1 MNFKK
6 IKVIFPILIS
16 LSIMNCGIFH
26 RNVKREIAPVSALPG
41 IDPKVYTWASAKADT
56 LIPSKAKESEA
67 SELVQTGQKDLE
79 ISESLWRALEIYRA
93 RAAKD
98 SLKQP
103 IRIVEEQ
110 VEVSDDEN
118 TTVYLRT
125 DSTKIKK
132 EVALKDSLTEP
143 LLKQMAR
150 LYLDNSMNYFL
161 KAREINRFDLNTIT
175 QIANLFNQNADR
187 FQDTTSS
194 RKSIQEYQY
203 ISRYQKGYHYLFAR
217 LGENYEKIGD
227 WENALKNYKE
237 ALRVFLA
244 TSGLKFATDAN
255 IARQD
260 SIAENRQLVQYWINR
275 AFAETRLFMADSAI
289 TSWMN
294 ALYNANEPARID
306 EIEGNI
312 KNIMWDSLNIKA
324 FAMRDSIERVYKKG
338 KEDALRAGYMA
349 LLKITKTR
357 KARDEIESTI
367 AEIDFANEKDDI
379 KQAAIQRI
387 INIVRRADA
396 VPATRDKFEAPLN
409 YDIIYYLEL
418 DSLDNTKL
426 LVHRDL
432 RYDKRLIDL
441 LENNKLKVD
450 STYKKVF
457 RNAGTM
463 CFQYGQEKMDQ
474 GLYDDA
480 RLYLNMSNGIDWHGR
495 YKSSF
500 ILARF
505 YGQRLNPRRALQ
517 HCYEIAAAHEY
528 MTYEE
533 HRDFL
538 LLMSRLFR
546 NRLIDQAKLAQD
558 VYQIYNNFMNGGE
571 IPWTE
576 IFSFLEP
583 YRG

>member
-1 MNFKK
+1 MNFKN
-6 IKVIFPILIS
+6 IKVIFPILIC
-16 LSIMNCGIFH
+16 LSILNCGIFH
-26 RNVKREIAPVSALPG
+26 RNIKREIAPVNALPG

-132 EVALKDSLTEP
+132 EVAQKDSLTEP

-203 ISRYQKGYHYLFAR
+203 ISRYQKGYHHLFAR
-217 LGENYEKIGD
+217 LGENYEKIGE

-244 TSGLKFATDAN
+244 TSGLKFATDTT

-275 AFAETRLFMADSAI
+275 AYAETRLFMADSAI
-289 TSWMN
+289 ASWMN
-294 ALYNANEPARID
+294 ALSNADEPARID

-324 FAMRDSIERVYKKG
+324 FAMRDSIERIYKKG
-338 KEDALRAGYMA
+338 KEDVLRAGYMA
-349 LLKITKTR
+349 LLKIAKTR
-357 KARDEIESTI
+357 KARDEIESMI
-367 AEIDFANEKDDI
+367 AEIDFATEKDEVR
-379 KQAAIQRI
+379 QAAIQRI

-396 VPATRDKFEAPLN
+396 VTTTRDKFEAPLT

-418 DSLDNTKL
+418 DSLDNTKFF
-426 LVHRDL
+426 VHKDL

-450 STYKKVF
+450 STYKKIF

-463 CFQYGQEKMDQ
+463 CIQYGQEKMDQ

-480 RLYLNMSNGIDWHGR
+480 RLYLNMSNSIDWHGH
-495 YKSSF
+495 YKASF

-517 HCYEIAAAHEY
+517 HCYEIATAHEY
-528 MTYEE
+528 MTFEE

-546 NRLIDQAKLAQD
+546 NRLIDKAKLAQD

-571 IPWTE
+571 IPWAE

>member
-1 MNFKK
+1 MNFNKLF
-6 IKVIFPILIS
+6 IVFSILF
-16 LSIMNCGIFH
+16 SILMQNCGIFH
-26 RNVKREIAPVSALPG
+26 KDVKPDIVPRSVLPG
-41 IDPKVYTWASAKADT
+41 IDPKVYILANAKADT
-56 LIPSKAKESEA
+56 LIPSKEKEAEA
-67 SELVQTGQKDLE
+67 ADLVQIGQKDLE
-79 ISESLWRALEIYRA
+79 ISESLWRAVEIFRE
-93 RAAKD
+93 RVEKD

-103 IRIVEEQ
+103 TRIVKEQ
-110 VEVSDDEN
+110 IEVSDDEN

-143 LLKQMAR
+143 ILKQLAR
-150 LYLDNSMNYFL
+150 LYLDNSMKYFL
-161 KAREINRFDLNTIT
+161 QAKEINRFNLNTIT
-175 QIANLFNQNADR
+175 QVANLFNQKAER
-187 FQDTTSS
+187 YQDSTSS
-194 RKSIQEYQY
+194 KSSIEQYQY
-203 ISRYQKGYHYLFAR
+203 IARYQKGYHYLFAR

-227 WENALKNYKE
+227 WESALKNYKE

-255 IARQD
+255 VARQD
-260 SIAENRQLVQYWINR
+260 SIEENRQLVQYWVAR
-275 AFAETRLFMADSAI
+275 AYAETRLFMADSAMV
-289 TSWMN
+289 SWLN
-294 ALYNANEPARID
+294 AHLYADEPARID

-324 FAMRDSIERVYKKG
+324 FTMRDSIERVYKKG
-338 KEDALRAGYMA
+338 KEDVLRAGYLA
-349 LLKITKTR
+349 LLKIIKTQ
-357 KARDEIESTI
+357 KARDEIESII
-367 AEIDFANEKDDI
+367 AEIDFASEDDAV
-379 KQAAIQRI
+379 KQSAIQRI
-387 INIVRRADA
+387 VNIVRRADA
-396 VPATRDKFEAPLN
+396 NPATRDKFEAPIR

-418 DSLDNTKL
+418 DSLNSSRFI
-426 LVHRDL
+426 VHNDL
-432 RYDKRLIDL
+432 RYSNRLIDL

-450 STYKKVF
+450 STYKKIF
-457 RNAGTM
+457 RSAGSM

-480 RLYLNMSNGIDWHGR
+480 HLYLNRSNGIDWHGR

-528 MTYEE
+528 MSFEE

-546 NRLIDQAKLAQD
+546 NRLIDKVHLAQE
-558 VYQIYNNFMNGGE
+558 VYQIYNIFINGGE
-571 IPWTE
+571 IPWAD
-576 IFSFLEP
+576 IFSYLEP